1 MTTILSDNINNN
13 KAVIRGVRK
22 GVVDKGCEWKGVID
36 NELRTSSLDGN
47 IIRLI
52 DDYKP
57 FLDDNYHYLFELFPS
72 NDIPFVHFLIFVIWF
87 VSPFRFSIQKLD
99 LFSLFLH
106 FKGFPFHAFL
116 FHIKNK
122 HIVKC

>member
-1 MTTILSDNINNN
+1 MNNNNNNN
-13 KAVIRGVRK
+13 KVMIRGVRK
-22 GVVDKGCEWKGVID
+22 SVDKGGEG
-36 NELRTSSLDGN
+36 NELHAISLDGN

-57 FLDDNYHYLFELFPS
+57 FLDVNYHYLFELFPS

>member
-1 MTTILSDNINNN
+1 MNNNN
-13 KAVIRGVRK
+13 KVVIRGVK
-22 GVVDKGCEWKGVID
+22 KGGGKGGLEGGVVVGKGVIE
-36 NELRTSSLDGN
+36 NELRAISVDASV
-47 IIRLI
+47 IRII

-57 FLDDNYHYLFELFPS
+57 FLDVNYHYLFDIFHS
-72 NDIPFVHFLIFVIWF
+72 NNIPFVHFLIVVIWF

-99 LFSLFLH
+99 LFSIFSQ

-122 HIVKC
+122 QIVQS